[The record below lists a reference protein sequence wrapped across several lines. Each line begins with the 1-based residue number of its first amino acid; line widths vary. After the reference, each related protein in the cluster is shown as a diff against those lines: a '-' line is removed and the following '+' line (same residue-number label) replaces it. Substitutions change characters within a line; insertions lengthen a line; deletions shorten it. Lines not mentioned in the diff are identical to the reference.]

1 MSRKDSYG
9 YEPIQSNAY
18 DSNIHFGMP
27 LDDKALLK
35 DYSTNVTTV
44 LLIKNLLNSVWT
56 TKDTI
61 RLKVV

>member
-44 LLIKNLLNSVWT
+44 LLI
-56 TKDTI
+56 
-61 RLKVV
+61 